1 MKIVMTGGN
10 GFIGSH
16 IARQLVRD
24 GHKVTILHRS
34 TSDLVR
40 LKDIEE
46 QLDYVNL
53 SKVNLEQ
60 LFEERHFNIVIHCAT
75 VYSRSNDIAQIG
87 NVIESNIEFPA
98 QLLYLAKKNACIG
111 FINTCT
117 FFLKYF
123 RGNLGLNT
131 HMSLYM
137 LSKRQFREWGE
148 CLASDG
154 GISFITMQLEHVYGL
169 DDGKGKLIPSLLKA
183 MDTGEDNYDL
193 STGTQTRDF
202 ITVEDVARAYSVVI
216 KSLDNKKLFGIYTFE
231 VGTEKER
238 TLRNFIELI
247 KEGKKSSIKLNWGK
261 YIPNDKELNSSV
273 ADSEELHELG
283 WKAEIID
290 DKQIVQYFRE
300 KSKQRI
306 YN

>member
-34 TSDLVR
+34 NSDLSR
-40 LKDIEE
+40 LKDIDK
-46 QLDYVNL
+46 QLEYADL
-53 SKVNLEQ
+53 SKVDLEL
-60 LFEERHFNIVIHCAT
+60 LFEDSHFDIVIHCAT
-75 VYSRSNDIAQIG
+75 VYSRGNDVTQIS
-87 NVIESNIEFPA
+87 NVIESNVDFPTH
-98 QLLYLAKKNACIG
+98 LLYLAKKCACIG

-123 RGNLGLNT
+123 QENCGLDT

-137 LSKRQFREWGE
+137 LSKKQFREWGE
-148 CLASDG
+148 YLASDG

-183 MDTGEDNYDL
+183 MDSGTGCYDL
-193 STGTQTRDF
+193 SAGTQTRDF
-202 ITVEDVARAYSVVI
+202 IAVEDVAKAYSVVV
-216 KSLDNKKLFGIYTFE
+216 KRFGDKKLFGTHAFE
-231 VGTEKER
+231 VGTGKER
-238 TLRNFIELI
+238 TLRNFVELI
-247 KEGKKSSIKLNWGK
+247 KEGKKSSIQLNWGK
-261 YIPNDKELNSSV
+261 YVPNDKELNSSV
-273 ADSEELHELG
+273 ADSKELHELG

-290 DKQIVQYFRE
+290 DEQIIEYFD
-300 KSKQRI
+300 KKD
-306 YN
+306 